1 MPARESG
8 NPKFCVWCWEADG
21 DRVTWSESLY
31 RLFGLDPSQ
40 PAPSWAEQRA
50 IYTEESYA
58 RLSEAVRKC
67 LESGE
72 GYHLLVEGIAWD
84 GSRLDLEASGSVRR
98 SETGAVTG
106 ISGVLIERRKEI
118 TGEDLF
124 KAIADFSP
132 DWESWFSPEG
142 KYLWVSPAVERM
154 TGYTCEEIVTIQDF
168 LGVLIAPEHVEMI
181 RGYFANALAGG
192 SGDDVEFQC
201 VRKDGGRFWVSGS
214 WQMVYDDSGRPLGV
228 RASNRDISRRKAA
241 EEQSAEKSR
250 LLAAAGRIGR
260 ISGWRIDGIG
270 APFVLSDEAAVMLA
284 AAPGL
289 RTNLDEFLS
298 RFVPSA
304 DDRASVSRAVE
315 DGFASGAAWDV
326 EVELVTAGGR
336 TFWSR
341 MVGEPVLV
349 DGRTAWIEGIL
360 QDISAQRTTLEEM
373 RKFRQ
378 LIDGIEDFIYFK
390 DREHRFQLVNAHI
403 LRINNYTSQA
413 QMAGRTDHD
422 FEDKETADAHL
433 AIEREILR
441 TGKPVVNVE
450 ELQRIK
456 DTLEERWFS
465 TTKIPCRNLKGEI
478 VGLMGLSREI
488 TDLKRREKEL
498 EEKNRELK
506 RLHQSENI
514 QRLIAA
520 NLAGGIGI
528 WEWNLE
534 TNALLC
540 DAQYCRLHGLD
551 CRPHG
556 SESGS
561 FGTIDEWTTG
571 LGETDRKSFLEEVA
585 RLVRGETTHI
595 DLSYW
600 VCHPDG
606 SMRCLRALGYKQ
618 SEEDGHPGRIIGTLW
633 DITREKTAQQEIER
647 AAEMAR
653 LASEAKSNFLANISH
668 EIRTPLNAII
678 GLSELLLESSSADE
692 MPEMLRTIQ
701 HSGNMLLSLIS
712 GVLDLSKIEAGS
724 LTIRHEPFDLRTC
737 LEGALAIAGSSK
749 PVGDVEL
756 RTDFSP
762 ALPAKVMGDGER
774 VLQVAV
780 NLLINAVKFT
790 PSGTITLAALPCGD
804 RLCIAVSDTGIG
816 IAPGDQKRLFQNFT
830 QVDPSLSRRQD
841 GAGLGLALSKKLVEL
856 MGGTIEVESAVG
868 RGSTFRV
875 LLPLEVPAVAAEG
888 GKVTE
893 SAADSLPSLRVLIV
907 EDNPVNLRVVTLL
920 VQRLGMTTH
929 GAMSGAEALEILE
942 RESFDAILMD
952 MQMPGMDGL
961 EVTAQI
967 CKKYPRG
974 DRPRIIALTANATVE
989 DRDKCL
995 AAGMDDFL
1003 TKPIKS
1009 DQLAEAL
1016 RRVSR

>member
-1 MPARESG
+1 MPVRGSRG
-8 NPKFCVWCWEADG
+8 PKLCRWWWIADG
-21 DRVTWSESLY
+21 DRVTWSEPLY

-40 PAPSWAEQRA
+40 PAPSWSEQRA

-58 RLSEAVRKC
+58 RLSEAVGKC

-72 GYHLLVEGIAWD
+72 DYHLLVEGIARD
-84 GSRLDLEASGSVRR
+84 GSGLDLEASGSITR
-98 SETGAVTG
+98 SEAGAVIG
-106 ISGVLIERRKEI
+106 VSGVLIDRRNTLTE
-118 TGEDLF
+118 EELF
-124 KAIADFSP
+124 REIADFSP

-142 KYLWVSPAVERM
+142 KYLWVSPAVEAM
-154 TGYTCEEIVTIQDF
+154 TGYTCGEIVAIPDF
-168 LGVLIAPEHVEMI
+168 LGTLIAPEHVEMV
-181 RGYFANALAGG
+181 REHFVKALAGV
-192 SGDDVEFQC
+192 SGNDVEFQC
-201 VRKDGGRFWVSGS
+201 VRKDGERFWVSGS

-228 RASNRDISRRKAA
+228 RTSKRDISRRKAA
-241 EEQSAEKSR
+241 EEQFTEKSR

-260 ISGWRIDGIG
+260 IAGWRIDGIG
-270 APFVLSDEAAVMLA
+270 APFVLSDEGALMLA
-284 AAPGL
+284 AEPGL

-315 DGFASGAAWDV
+315 AGFASGAAWDV
-326 EVELVTAGGR
+326 EVELVTASGR

-341 MVGEPVLV
+341 MVGEPVIV

-390 DREHRFQLVNAHI
+390 DREHRFELVNAHI

-413 QMAGRTDHD
+413 QMAGRIDHD
-422 FEDKETADAHL
+422 FEDKETADEHR
-433 AIEREILR
+433 AIEEEILR
-441 TGKPVVNVE
+441 TGTPVVNVE

-456 DTLEERWFS
+456 DTLEERWYS

-478 VGLMGLSREI
+478 VGLMGISREI

-540 DAQYCRLHGLD
+540 DAQYCRLHG
-551 CRPHG
+551 RENG
-556 SESGS
+556 SLE
-561 FGTIDEWTTG
+561 TIDEWSAG
-571 LGETDRKSFLEEVA
+571 LEQEDRKRFLDEVA
-585 RLVRGETTHI
+585 RLARGETNHI

-600 VCHPDG
+600 VGRPD
-606 SMRCLRALGYKQ
+606 SSRRCLRALGYKQ
-618 SEEDGHPGRIIGTLW
+618 SEEDGRPGRIIGTLW

-678 GLSELLLESSSADE
+678 GLSELLLESPSADE

-724 LTIRHEPFDLRTC
+724 LTIRHEPFDLRAC
-737 LEGALAIAGSSK
+737 LESALAIVGNSK
-749 PVGDVEL
+749 PVGGLEL

-762 ALPAKVMGDGER
+762 ALPARVMGDGER

-790 PSGTITLAALPCGD
+790 PSGTVTLSAIPSD
-804 RLCIAVSDTGIG
+804 KRLCTAVSDTGIG
-816 IAPGDQKRLFQNFT
+816 ISPDDQRRLFQNFT

-841 GAGLGLALSKKLVEL
+841 GAGLGLALSKKLTEL
-856 MGGTIEVESAVG
+856 MGGTIEVESEVG

-875 LLPLEVPAVAAEG
+875 FLPLEVPAAEG
-888 GKVTE
+888 EGETLTD
-893 SAADSLPSLRVLIV
+893 SAAASLPSLRVLIV

-929 GAMSGAEALEILE
+929 GAKSGAEALEILE
-942 RESFDAILMD
+942 KESFDAILMD

-967 CKKYPRG
+967 CKRYPRA

-989 DRDKCL
+989 DRNKCL

-1016 RRVSR
+1016 RRGSR